1 MIRECFRVGTGIQF
15 HYDSFK
21 EIGLDPDTL
30 FPIVKDRPAALKP
43 SADTVAE
50 IKASAHT
57 AEPTDDTL
65 TDEAQASPIA
75 ASTFK
80 TEEDEELV
88 DALCPIYDQLK
99 LAKAWWILEILPFRH
114 RAQNRKDLEWTPY
127 WQYVFSPPCFS
138 PRSMSLMWGVIV
150 LLRVNLGHARHIPGP
165 VRERKEKIRVHRSV
179 RMRMEAEGLEGGKY
193 KPNAKFDHLDHD
205 WED

>member
-1 MIRECFRVGTGIQF
+1 MLGPDMVWSFVDVGGGSVPNDTRNSLARIPLRWMIRQCFEVGTGIQF

-21 EIGLDPDTL
+21 GIGIDPDSL
-30 FPIVKDRPAALKP
+30 YPFVKPRPPALVP

-57 AEPTDDTL
+57 AEPTDVTL

-80 TEEDEELV
+80 SEEDEELV

-127 WQYVFSPPCFS
+127 WQYVFCSMFEFSFCHSCGCDCSLQGKPWPRPPC
-138 PRSMSLMWGVIV
+138 PRTSS
-150 LLRVNLGHARHIPGP
+150 
-165 VRERKEKIRVHRSV
+165 
-179 RMRMEAEGLEGGKY
+179 
-193 KPNAKFDHLDHD
+193 
-205 WED
+205 